1 MPVVHIELW
10 KGRTKEQKTKLIKN
24 VTSAVV
30 SSIGCPPDAVEVIIT
45 DVDKDSWGIGGE
57 PASVK
62 FPDK

>member
-45 DVDKDSWGIGGE
+45 DVDKDNWGIGGE